1 MKSKFVNQLAG
12 AGFILLFLVLSY
24 NSNGQ
29 AIYTESFDGTLFPP
43 TGWTVTGGAQTQWVR
58 RTTGT
63 NPTCMPHSGAAM
75 ARFTAYNQPPG
86 SQEDM
91 VTPVVDLSGSSGN
104 TPTFSLWVYRESSS
118 TAGDSVTIYVNT
130 STSVTGATRI
140 GAVARSRF
148 FILPIN
154 EPTDGWYQYTFNVP
168 SSFSADTNYFILRGT
183 SRGGGNVYV
192 DDISW
197 VAYPPACSGPPVAG
211 TVVSDLTSIC
221 GGPGEAN
228 LSLSGST
235 SGASGISY
243 QWQTAPNDTGPWTG
257 FGTNTPTVNT
267 GMLSASAYFRCLVSC
282 TPSGLTDSTAAL
294 LITVSTAPAPVV
306 NITPNTN
313 LIYCSGSTPLLLI
326 ASGANSYLWTP
337 DIAIPNGIGDSALAA
352 PTTNTIYT
360 IIGTDTLGCSDTTTV
375 NVQARTTPNVNALT
389 NNDTICNGQSVNL
402 QATITGGP
410 GFGIQYLWT
419 PGNLNGANQTIS
431 PTATT
436 TYTVAATN
444 AQSGCTGYD
453 SVMITVNTGNV
464 AAYTYS
470 VNNLTV
476 TFTDLST
483 GATSWFWDFGDGN
496 TSTLQN
502 PVHTYA
508 GQNTYTVTL
517 TVSNANCPDDVLAQ
531 SVVVGTIGINSYED
545 APTLILY
552 PNPAGNWLNVEFHS
566 TAPSA
571 TIKVLNVLGQPLIEF
586 YTTGETNG
594 VHRTTVETR
603 QLPKG
608 IYQLRMETNREV
620 SVKTFLVK

>member
-12 AGFILLFLVLSY
+12 AGFTLLFLALSY

-29 AIYTESFDGTLFPP
+29 AIYTESFDATQFPP
-43 TGWTVTGGAQTQWVR
+43 PGWTVTGGTQSQWVR

-63 NPTCMPHSGAAM
+63 NPTCLPHTGAAM
-75 ARFTAYNQPPG
+75 ARFTAFNQPSG

-91 VTPVVDLSGSSGN
+91 VSPIVDFSGSAGN

-148 FILPIN
+148 YILPIN
-154 EPTDGWYQYTFNVP
+154 EPVDGWYQYTFNVP

-211 TVVSDLTSIC
+211 TVLSDRISIC
-221 GGPGEAN
+221 GGPGDAN

-243 QWQTAPNDTGPWTG
+243 QWQTAPNDTGPWTD

-267 GMLSASAYFRCLVSC
+267 GILSASAYFRCLVSC
-282 TPSGLTDSTAAL
+282 TPAGLTDSTAAL
-294 LITVSTAPAPVV
+294 LITVSTAPNPVV
-306 NITPNTN
+306 AVTPNTN

-326 ASGANSYLWTP
+326 ASGANTYLWIP

-389 NNDTICNGQSVNL
+389 NNDTICSGQSTNL
-402 QATITGGP
+402 QAMITGGP

-431 PTATT
+431 PTTTT

-464 AAYTYS
+464 AAYSYS

-517 TVSNANCPDDVLAQ
+517 TVSNANCPDDVLVQ
-531 SVVVGTIGINSYED
+531 SVVVGTIGINTHEN

-552 PNPAGNWLNVEFHS
+552 PNPAGAWLNIEFYS

-571 TIKVLNVLGQPLIEF
+571 TIRVLNVLGQPLVQQF
-586 YTTGETNG
+586 TTAETNG
-594 VHRTTVETR
+594 VHRATVETR
-603 QLPKG
+603 QLPRG
-608 IYQLRMETNREV
+608 IYQLRVETNREV